1 MEAMT
6 NPVTQNE
13 WKFRR
18 VGAPVIVKRW
28 RGGTAVDRGF
38 TSATAQKV
46 LAQKQQD
53 EPEFV
58 WSIEPH
64 PHADVRAECRGRFEL
79 VAYERRVRTVRF
91 FDIKWDTD
99 GEEMS
104 LPSVA
109 EFDIDDPC
117 IDIALD
123 GADLLSNKYGYCVE
137 ACQFEEIADLGMK
150 DVWFWSIEGGFG
162 KREGR
167 VQAIGPR
174 DAVSRALTSEM
185 GDGRLIGE
193 ALGVPLT
200 FVAAAPG
207 NASTAFRHEEDG
219 VVLTVRKQVPYSQK
233 PVDHQSV

>member
-1 MEAMT
+1 M
-6 NPVTQNE
+6 
-13 WKFRR
+13 
-18 VGAPVIVKRW
+18 
-28 RGGTAVDRGF
+28 
-38 TSATAQKV
+38 
-46 LAQKQQD
+46 
-53 EPEFV
+53 
-58 WSIEPH
+58 
-64 PHADVRAECRGRFEL
+64 
-79 VAYERRVRTVRF
+79 
-91 FDIKWDTD
+91 
-99 GEEMS
+99 
-104 LPSVA
+104 A

-167 VQAIGPR
+167 VQAIDPR

-233 PVDHQSV
+233 PVDHRSV